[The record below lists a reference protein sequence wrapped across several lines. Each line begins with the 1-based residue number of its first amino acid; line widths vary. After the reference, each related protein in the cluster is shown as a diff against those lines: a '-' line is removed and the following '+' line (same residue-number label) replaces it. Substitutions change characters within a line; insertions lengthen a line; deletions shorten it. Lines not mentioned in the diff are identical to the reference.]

1 MNNHKRLTL
10 AIAISAT
17 ILLVFVAL
25 FAVLTHTPPLEPFLA
40 EEDVSVDAAREDSLV
55 IAPSE
60 PDKYKRIQK
69 AENASEYSAAT
80 APSEPSYEQPDVPNR
95 SMAMEA
101 PEEMLMER
109 EMAMEAPEEMLME
122 REMAMEAPEEML
134 MEREMAMEAPL
145 SLSRSASEPSDEQ
158 LPDWSAVPLET
169 EVWIITKAPPPDE
182 PGDVYIDSG
191 IMACCGEAEE
201 EPPGE
206 PDDDY
211 ADSTTPGEDVP
222 DPGSGALV
230 ARIVPD
236 DEVDGAEQVPLPLQ
250 HTAVDADIAGHIST
264 VRVKQQFT
272 NPFDT
277 KIEAVYVFPLPQ
289 KAAVSEFLMVI
300 GARTIRGILREKEEA
315 EAIYRAARDQGYQAS
330 LLVQHRPNVFEQKVA
345 NIEPGKAIDVDIT
358 YFNTLAYKDGWYSF
372 VFPTVVGPRFNP
384 PGHPDPVHAL
394 PRGAGAATPG
404 GTAVTYLTPTER
416 SGHDLSISVHVDA
429 GVAIDEFKS
438 THEITVE
445 RDGPASATV
454 QLAKRTTIPN
464 RDFVLDLRVAGEAV
478 KSNLLT
484 YRDPETGEGF
494 FSLMMIPPVDSIG
507 LSRRPMEMVFVIDC
521 SGSMEG
527 RPLAQAKQAIATAL
541 GLLNPEDTFQIIRF
555 SEDASQFGR
564 EPVPATEENLAA
576 ARRYLANLN
585 SQGGTM
591 MVEGI
596 KAALDFP
603 HNPSRYRFVSFMT
616 DGYIGNE
623 AEILAEVHRR
633 IGNARIFSF
642 GVGESVNRY
651 LMERMAKIGRGA
663 VAYLGLNDSAE
674 EVMGAFFERVSRAA
688 LTDVGIDWGEM
699 AVSDLYPGQL
709 PDLFVGRPLTLSG
722 RFQGEPAPVT
732 VSATTAD
739 GAHRAFMVETTEA
752 GAGGASIAKVWARA
766 NIAALADRQAVTGD
780 PHGELGDAI
789 LRVALQHRL
798 SSNYTSFVAVD
809 SSERTEGEYG
819 VTVQQAVPVPRGVR
833 YETTVE

>member
-10 AIAISAT
+10 ALAISAP

-25 FAVLTHTPPLEPFLA
+25 LAVITRTPPLEHLLS
-40 EEDVSVDAAREDSLV
+40 EEEVSVADAMTD
-55 IAPSE
+55 
-60 PDKYKRIQK
+60 
-69 AENASEYSAAT
+69 YS
-80 APSEPSYEQPDVPNR
+80 
-95 SMAMEA
+95 AMEA
-101 PEEMLMER
+101 PQADIAAAGESIALAPNIR
-109 EMAMEAPEEMLME
+109 LAQDFASAPAEAPRLM
-122 REMAMEAPEEML
+122 RRRSQSAPES
-134 MEREMAMEAPL
+134 P
-145 SLSRSASEPSDEQ
+145 DEQ
-158 LPDWSAVPLET
+158 LPDWSAVPPDT
-169 EVWIITKAPPPDE
+169 EVWVIAKAPPPAK
-182 PGDVYIDSG
+182 P
-191 IMACCGEAEE
+191 A
-201 EPPGE
+201 
-206 PDDDY
+206 DDY
-211 ADSTTPGEDVP
+211 AGAGTPGEDDL

-230 ARIVPD
+230 ARIAAD
-236 DEVDGAEQVPLPLQ
+236 DEVEGAEQVPLPLQ

-264 VRVKQQFT
+264 VRVKQQFA

-289 KAAVSEFLMVI
+289 QAAVSEFLMVI

-315 EAIYRAARDQGYQAS
+315 EAIYRAAREQGYQAS

-345 NIEPGKAIDVDIT
+345 NIEPGKAINVDIT
-358 YFNTLAYKDGWYSF
+358 YFNTLAYQDGWYSF

-384 PGHPDPVHAL
+384 PGYPDPVHAL

-416 SGHDLSISVHVDA
+416 SGHDLSISVRVDA
-429 GVAIDEFKS
+429 GMAIDEFKS

-464 RDFVLDLRVAGEAV
+464 RDFVLDFRVAGETV
-478 KSNLLT
+478 KSTLVT
-484 YRDPETGEGF
+484 HRDPETGEGF
-494 FSLMMIPPVDSIG
+494 FSLVMVPPIDTAQV
-507 LSRRPMEMVFVIDC
+507 SRRPMEMVFVIDC
-521 SGSMEG
+521 SGSMDG
-527 RPLAQAKQAIATAL
+527 RPLAQAKQAVDTAL
-541 GLLNPEDTFQIIRF
+541 ARLSPDDTFQIIRF
-555 SEDASQFGR
+555 SDEASQFGR
-564 EPVPATEENLAA
+564 EPVLATEKNLAA
-576 ARRYLANLN
+576 ARRYLAGLD
-585 SQGGTM
+585 SMGGTM
-591 MVEGI
+591 MEEGI

-603 HNPSRYRFVSFMT
+603 HDPSRYRFVSFMT

-623 AEILAEVHRR
+623 EEILAAVHKG

-663 VAYLGLNDSAE
+663 VAYLGLHDSAHA
-674 EVMGAFFERVSRAA
+674 VMGDFFDRVSRAA
-688 LTDVGIDWGEM
+688 LTDVGIDWGGM

-739 GAHRAFMVETTEA
+739 GAHRAFIVETTEA

-766 NIAALADRQAVTGD
+766 NIAELADRQVTIGD
-780 PHGELGDAI
+780 PHGELGAAI
-789 LRVALQHRL
+789 LRVALQHQL

-809 SSERTEGEYG
+809 SSQRTEGEYG
-819 VTVQQAVPVPRGVR
+819 VTVRQAVPVPRGVR